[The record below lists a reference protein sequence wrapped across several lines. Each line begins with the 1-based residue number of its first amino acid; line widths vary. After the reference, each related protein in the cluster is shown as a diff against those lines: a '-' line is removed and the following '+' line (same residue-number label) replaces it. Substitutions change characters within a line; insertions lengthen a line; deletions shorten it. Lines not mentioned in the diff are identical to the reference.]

1 MTDIYSKEEIPDKFM
16 DYVKKYAMTAEEFQ
30 GVKARFPEADQPYDL
45 ITELAHNYPEQ
56 RCVSFSYEWMERCDP
71 ILAATLEATPESFLA
86 AASLAVR
93 AIDVPVDL
101 PEPMKDIRVQVS
113 NHPYQTHIRAIRAKH
128 SNRFVSVEGIV
139 RSVGKKETTYT
150 EIAWKCKRCE
160 TVTYEK
166 QDDEGKEVSPVQC
179 SNEGCSNMKF
189 WTMVPEL
196 STQLD
201 YQLVE
206 VEEPLAGLNG
216 RTPEAIRVALY
227 ENLVGTVQAGD
238 PCIITGIVKDA
249 RKSARQGK
257 SNRYVSIIKANHVI
271 TDGEMSYEILEPHQ
285 MDEIMQLSTCD
296 DLESRLLN
304 SIAPHIYGHDNIKR
318 AFNLQLFSGTTYT
331 AENGNHVRGDSHILV
346 MGDPGVA
353 KSELCE
359 AVTNIAPR
367 SSYASGRG
375 ASGPGL
381 TASVTRDALEGD
393 QFVLKAGAL
402 PMADGGICVIDEFD
416 KVSDGDKETIHGAM
430 EQQSLKINKAGIHAS
445 LRSRCGVL
453 ACANPKYGRFDEV
466 TPIQEQVDVPAPL
479 LSRFDLIYIMR
490 DIPDAQT
497 DADVAEH
504 MLDSRRISGLIECGE
519 GLDDDEPGVVSPP
532 VPHDVFTRYI
542 AYAKNNINPVL
553 TKEAQAKI
561 LTFFK
566 SMRGASSV
574 SGKVH
579 ISFRYLFGLARLAEA
594 SAKMHLRNKAT
605 AEDAQVA
612 IEVMADALKTF
623 TGDDGGLPSMDAV
636 EIVGPSQADKMNA
649 IYDAFSILGQ
659 ANVDQVADHTGM
671 KVQQVSKLIGRMAT
685 AGDIM
690 RVSGDMYKA
699 TL

>member
-1 MTDIYSKEEIPDKFM
+1 
-16 DYVKKYAMTAEEFQ
+16 
-30 GVKARFPEADQPYDL
+30 
-45 ITELAHNYPEQ
+45 
-56 RCVSFSYEWMERCDP
+56 MERCDS
-71 ILAATLEATPESFLA
+71 ILAATLEAMPDTFLT

-101 PEPMKDIRVQVS
+101 DEPMKDIRVQVS

-150 EIAWKCKRCE
+150 EIAWQCKRCE
-160 TVTYEK
+160 SITYEK
-166 QDDEGKEVSPVQC
+166 QDDEGKEASPQQC
-179 SNEGCSNMKF
+179 SNDGCSNQKF
-189 WTMVPEL
+189 WSLVPEL

-201 YQLVE
+201 YQLIE

-249 RKSARQGK
+249 RKSAKQGK

-271 TDGEMSYEILEPHQ
+271 TDGEMSYDILEPHE
-285 MDEIMQLSTCD
+285 MDEITQLSECD
-296 DLESRLLN
+296 DLESRLFN

-318 AFNLQLFSGTTYT
+318 ALNLQLFGGTTYT
-331 AENGNHVRGDSHILV
+331 ADNGNHIRGDSHVLV
-346 MGDPGVA
+346 TGDPGVA

-367 SSYASGRG
+367 SSYASGKG

-381 TASVTRDALEGD
+381 TATVTKDTLDGD
-393 QFVLKAGAL
+393 QWVLKAGAL

-416 KVSDGDKETIHGAM
+416 KVGEGDKETIHGAM
-430 EQQSLKINKAGIHAS
+430 EQQTLKINKAGVNAS

-453 ACANPKYGRFDEV
+453 ACANPKYGRFDDV

-497 DADVAEH
+497 DADVAAH
-504 MLDSRRISGLIECGE
+504 MLDSRRISGLVESGE
-519 GLDDDEPGVVSPP
+519 KLDDSEQGVVNPP
-532 VPHDVFTRYI
+532 VSQETFTRYV
-542 AYAKNNINPVL
+542 AYAKNNINPVI
-553 TKEAQAKI
+553 TKDAQAKI
-561 LTFFK
+561 LSFFK
-566 SMRGASSV
+566 SVRGATV
-574 SGKVH
+574 ADGKVH
-579 ISFRYLFGLARLAEA
+579 ISFRYLYGLARLAEA

-612 IEVMADALKTF
+612 IEVMSDALKTF
-623 TGDDGGLPSMDAV
+623 AGDEGGLPSMDAV
-636 EIVGPSQADKMNA
+636 EIVGPSQADKMHA
-649 IYDAFSILGQ
+649 IFDAFAILGQ
-659 ANVDQVADHTGM
+659 ANVDQVAEHTGM
-671 KVQQVSKLIGRMAT
+671 KAAQVSKLIGRMVT

-690 RVSGDMYKA
+690 RVSGDAYKA
-699 TL
+699 TH